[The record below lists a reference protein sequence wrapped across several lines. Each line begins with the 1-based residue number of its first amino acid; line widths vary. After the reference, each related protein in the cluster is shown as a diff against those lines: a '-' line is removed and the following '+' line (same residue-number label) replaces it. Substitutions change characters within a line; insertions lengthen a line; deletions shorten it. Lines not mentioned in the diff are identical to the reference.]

1 MTTLVLL
8 VSCLV
13 IILVLVVLAIIYI
26 LRSPPNND
34 TDQTNDQDLSEWRP
48 PRDFTGQSFRI
59 NIQKNKYRHC
69 KHENLRYSHTPELY
83 REVWKCPD
91 CGHTEFLPVVK
102 KISKEK

>member
-34 TDQTNDQDLSEWRP
+34 TYQTNYQDISEWRP
-48 PRDFTGQSFRI
+48 SRDFTGDNFRSI
-59 NIQKNKYRHC
+59 RRTLGYRHC
-69 KHENLRYSHTPELY
+69 KHENLCYSHTPELY